1 MIGGGDVLGEGAQL
15 VGPPVGLRRVGRSE
29 QGDNAGKDMDSSPT
43 NRSSRARDSLVIGM
57 AMRPRS
63 SPGGHEESSA
73 PERSTA
79 SSVQW
84 GAVTEAAVAS
94 NREQP
99 VRGRSGVCDVSAAN
113 VMKEISRSRK
123 RKSPG
128 GGNAAVILPPDEVGD
143 RCSQGQPAAGGVHF
157 RWVNSGY
164 TFVGLMLHDECRVK
178 HGSSKDRTQ
187 RKLWWVHSKAVQKG
201 GQYAAPRLALAAYM
215 QRLQPT
221 LHFQVLLTEPDG
233 TCIHQLARII
243 PECTLQAT
251 PAPRARLKELEDRD
265 PPACGELSDILLLL
279 YRIQFDAGLTAIVLG
294 AISWYAEDE
303 EQAGSALYV
312 LRVKRVGNDQITM
325 EPDPDLIAPDDVAR
339 CACICA
345 SLPTL
350 PLLCTLDCLY
360 AFPARGS
367 LTPPLHPPP
376 PSVVSHPLRGLMH
389 PRVRA

>member
-99 VRGRSGVCDVSAAN
+99 VRGGRSGVCDVSAAN

-128 GGNAAVILPPDEVGD
+128 GGNAAVILPPDEARRRQV
-143 RCSQGQPAAGGVHF
+143 QPRPTCGG
-157 RWVNSGY
+157 R
-164 TFVGLMLHDECRVK
+164 R
-178 HGSSKDRTQ
+178 
-187 RKLWWVHSKAVQKG
+187 
-201 GQYAAPRLALAAYM
+201 P
-215 QRLQPT
+215 
-221 LHFQVLLTEPDG
+221 
-233 TCIHQLARII
+233 
-243 PECTLQAT
+243 
-251 PAPRARLKELEDRD
+251 
-265 PPACGELSDILLLL
+265 
-279 YRIQFDAGLTAIVLG
+279 
-294 AISWYAEDE
+294 
-303 EQAGSALYV
+303 
-312 LRVKRVGNDQITM
+312 
-325 EPDPDLIAPDDVAR
+325 
-339 CACICA
+339 
-345 SLPTL
+345 L
-350 PLLCTLDCLY
+350 PL
-360 AFPARGS
+360 GEQ
-367 LTPPLHPPP
+367 
-376 PSVVSHPLRGLMH
+376 
-389 PRVRA
+389 RVHVRRAHAA